1 MLKLSDSFL
10 NSSVNI
16 TLDNNVEK
24 SFSAVRISKPS
35 SSSFS
40 SSELPDSFCS
50 AATFFSGRVVL
61 QQKKKTTRRA
71 NGISVM

>member
-1 MLKLSDSFL
+1 MQLTIHSFAML
-10 NSSVNI
+10 
-16 TLDNNVEK
+16 TLCNNVEN

-50 AATFFSGRVVL
+50 VATFLIGLVVL
-61 QQKKKTTRRA
+61 EKEIPIGFE
-71 NGISVM
+71 N